1 MLSARHGQVRL
12 KSRATRIV
20 DLRATLKDYAPKFDL
35 WYTLSPELREQLEK
49 EEKRKKLKEIE
60 DARSYSECVVRIR
73 SRRT

>member
-1 MLSARHGQVRL
+1 LLSALHGQVSL

-20 DLRATLKDYAPKFDL
+20 DLRATLKDYAPKFGL